1 MALDIN
7 GWKSSNDDVNSLMV
21 NDVEMLLAVKLP
33 QSYIE
38 LMKEWNGGFLQEEHQ
53 ILVDGIIPEKL
64 NYYLGEK
71 LWALSAVAGISTDI
85 KNSEGIVCVT
95 QTAREWGIPE
105 GVIAF
110 DGDGHTWIAFDY
122 RRSPIEPKIIFIE
135 SDELIY
141 YDLAENFSAFISRL
155 IPSSQIFDHDGN
167 IISP

>member
-1 MALDIN
+1 MVLNIS

-53 ILVDGIIPEKL
+53 ILVDGIVLDKL

-85 KNSEGIVCVT
+85 KNSEGIVCD
-95 QTAREWGIPE
+95 ANG
-105 GVIAF
+105 
-110 DGDGHTWIAFDY
+110 
-122 RRSPIEPKIIFIE
+122 
-135 SDELIY
+135 
-141 YDLAENFSAFISRL
+141 SRMGYTRGCNCL
-155 IPSSQIFDHDGN
+155 
-167 IISP
+167 